1 MRKEQGVPNFP
12 KNEEEVLKVVAE
24 AAEKRG
30 FKLGEESGFKLG
42 EEHGRNRFATLLK
55 KLNPGSEE
63 FNQALNAAPELLEQ
77 LYKKYNITED

>member
-1 MRKEQGVPNFP
+1 MLETEY
-12 KNEEEVLKVVAE
+12 NEEEVLKVVAE

-63 FNQALNAAPELLEQ
+63 FKQARNAAPELLEQ